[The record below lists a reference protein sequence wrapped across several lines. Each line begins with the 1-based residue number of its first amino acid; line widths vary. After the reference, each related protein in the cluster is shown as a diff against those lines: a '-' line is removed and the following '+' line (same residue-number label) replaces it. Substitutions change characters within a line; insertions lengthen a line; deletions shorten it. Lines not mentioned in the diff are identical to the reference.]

1 MRVAINGFGRV
12 GRAVFRQLQDRPD
25 VQVVA
30 VNDVADVDAL
40 VYLLRR
46 DTVRGPFPGAAEL
59 DDGHLVTARGR
70 ARLLGGDDPATLP
83 WRQLRVD
90 VVVEATGRFRRR
102 DEAARHLAAGA
113 GRVVLAAP
121 ARGPVDATVI
131 VGVNDAAL
139 PPAAAVVAVA
149 PPAAH
154 ALALLADALDR
165 AFGLEH
171 GLVTVIGACRS
182 DQRVADAAHDDLR
195 RGRAA
200 GWNLVPVADDAA
212 RTVGEVLPRLRD
224 RLAGLAMRAPVP
236 AGAVLDL
243 AVSLRRDATPAAVN
257 DALREAAAAPERA
270 HLFGFADDP
279 YVSADVIG
287 DPRACIFDPGGT
299 TVAGARAVK
308 VLAWFDGEWAG
319 AARIV
324 EVLGRLA
331 AL

>member
-12 GRAVFRQLQDRPD
+12 GRAVFRQLQDRPE

-70 ARLLGGDDPATLP
+70 TRLLGIEDPEKLP
-83 WRQLRVD
+83 WRQLRVE

-102 DEAARHLAAGA
+102 EEAARHLAAGA
-113 GRVVLAAP
+113 GRVVLAAS

-131 VGVNDAAL
+131 SGFGEAA
-139 PPAAAVVAVA
+139 PAAAVIAVA

-171 GLVTVIGACRS
+171 GLATVFGACRA
-182 DQRVADAAHDDLR
+182 DQRVTDAAHDDLR

-200 GWNLVPVADDAA
+200 AWNLVPVADDAA
-212 RTVGEVLPRLRD
+212 RTVGEVLPHLRG
-224 RLAGLAMRAPVP
+224 RLAGLAVRAPVP
-236 AGAVLDL
+236 AGAALDL
-243 AVSLRRDATPAAVN
+243 TVSLRCDVTPAAVN
-257 DALREAAAAPERA
+257 EALREAAAAPGRA
-270 HLFGFADDP
+270 HLLGCADDP

-287 DPRACIFDPGGT
+287 DPRACVFDPGCT

-308 VLAWFDGEWAG
+308 VLAWFDSEWAG
-319 AARIV
+319 AARIGD
-324 EVLGRLA
+324 VLGGLA

>member
-12 GRAVFRQLQDRPD
+12 GRAVFRQLQTRPD

-30 VNDVADVDAL
+30 INDVADVDAL

-46 DTVRGPFPGAAEL
+46 DTIRGPFPGAAEL

-70 ARLLGGDDPATLP
+70 TRLLGGEDPAALP

-90 VVVEATGRFRRR
+90 VVIEATGRFRRR
-102 DEAARHLAAGA
+102 EEAARHLAAGA
-113 GRVVLAAP
+113 GRVLLVAP

-131 VGVNDAAL
+131 VGFGEAA
-139 PPAAAVVAVA
+139 PAPAAAVLAVA

-171 GLVTVIGACRS
+171 GLATVIGACRA
-182 DQRVADAAHDDLR
+182 DQRVTDAAHDDLR

-200 GWNLVPVADDAA
+200 AWNLVPVADDAA
-212 RTVGEVLPRLRD
+212 RTVGELLPHLRG
-224 RLAGLAMRAPVP
+224 RLAGLAVRAPVP

-243 AVSLRRDATPAAVN
+243 AVSLRRDVTPAAVN
-257 DALREAAAAPERA
+257 EALREAAAAPDRA
-270 HLFGFADDP
+270 HLLGCADDP
-279 YVSADVIG
+279 YVSADVLG
-287 DPRACIFDPGGT
+287 DPRACVFDPGCT
-299 TVAGARAVK
+299 TVAAGRAVK
-308 VLAWFDGEWAG
+308 VLAWYDSEWAG
-319 AARIV
+319 AARIGD
-324 EVLGRLA
+324 VLGRLA